1 MTTTALKHFYE
12 FGPFCVD
19 LTERQLLR
27 GGTVVPL
34 TPKVFDTLLVFLENR
49 GRTLKKDEL
58 MQRLWPN
65 TFVEESSL
73 AQNVFQLRKALG
85 KNDSEEYIATIQK
98 RGYHFIPEVR
108 EVNGAETRL
117 ESEKETARLGEGLG
131 VRSLAVLPF
140 KPLGADR
147 HDELLGL
154 GMADALIIKLNE
166 LKQIQVLPTSAIFG
180 YSERENN
187 PLTAGREL
195 GVDAVLDGTVQ
206 HADDQVRVTVQL
218 MRVADGQILWSRKF
232 DEHFTNIFELQDSI
246 SEQVAKSLALRITF
260 DVKTHLTKRYTQNVE
275 AYQTYLLGLYFWNKR
290 TKEGINMAIEF
301 FELTIVNDPNFALAY
316 AGLADCYF
324 LDVSF
329 RYETVEP
336 ALGYEKVRAAALRAL
351 ELDPT
356 LAEPHAALAVVKI
369 RQDRDPAEA
378 ELSFDRAI
386 ASNPNCAMAYLRYAW
401 FLAAMGRLDEALQKA
416 QRAQELDPLSPESN
430 ATIGYLLYFARQY
443 DKAIGYCQR
452 AILIEPDF
460 FWGRLYAGLN
470 YVQKGMYEEA
480 ISAYRMVG
488 ASHKD
493 CTEPLELLGHVYAV
507 MGRRDEAEKV
517 LSQLEELSVRKQV
530 LPHNLASIYAALN
543 LNDRAF
549 ELLKQPW
556 VIWTER
562 LRVLRFDP
570 RLDSLRSDSRF
581 ENLIVQELPMM

>member
-1 MTTTALKHFYE
+1 MSTALKHFYE

-19 LTERQLLR
+19 LTERRLLR
-27 GGTVVPL
+27 SGRVVPL

-49 GRTLKKDEL
+49 GRTLRKDEL
-58 MQRLWPN
+58 MQQLWPD
-65 TFVEESSL
+65 TFVEESNL

-85 KNDSEEYIATIQK
+85 RDNSEEYIATIQK
-98 RGYHFIPEVR
+98 RGYHFIPEVK

-117 ESEKETARLGEGLG
+117 GLGRETARLGEGLG

-147 HDELLGL
+147 HDELIGL

-166 LKQIQVLPTSAIFG
+166 LKQIRVLPTSAIFG

-218 MRVADGQILWSRKF
+218 MRVADGQILWSDKF
-232 DEHFTNIFELQDSI
+232 DEHFTNIFEVQDSI

-290 TKEGINMAIEF
+290 TKEGINTAIEF
-301 FELTIVNDPNFALAY
+301 FELTIANDPNFALAY

-329 RYETVEP
+329 RYVVVEP
-336 ALGYEKVRAAALRAL
+336 ALGYERVRAAALRAL

-378 ELSFDRAI
+378 EVSFDRAI
-386 ASNPNCAMAYLRYAW
+386 VSNPNCAMAYLRYSW
-401 FLAAMGRLDEALQKA
+401 FLAAMGRLDEALQNA
-416 QRAQELDPLSPESN
+416 QRAQELDPLSPENN
-430 ATIGYLLYFARQY
+430 ATVGYLLYFARQY

-452 AILIEPDF
+452 ALLIEPDL
-460 FWGRLYAGLN
+460 FWARLYTGLN

-480 ISAYRMVG
+480 ISEYQIVG

-493 CTEPLELLGHVYAV
+493 CTEPLELLGHAYAV
-507 MGRRDEAEKV
+507 MGRRDDAEKV
-517 LSQLEELSVRKQV
+517 LSRLEELSAHEQVRPYNV
-530 LPHNLASIYAALN
+530 ASIYAALN

-549 ELLKQPW
+549 ELLRQPW

-570 RLDSLRSDSRF
+570 RLDSLRSDLRF
-581 ENLIVQELPMM
+581 ENLIVQELRMM

>member
-1 MTTTALKHFYE
+1 MSTALKHFYE

-19 LTERQLLR
+19 LTERQLRR
-27 GGTVVPL
+27 GGRVVPL
-34 TPKVFDTLLVFLENR
+34 TPKVFDTLLVFLESR

-58 MQRLWPN
+58 MQRLWPDS
-65 TFVEESSL
+65 FVEESSL

-85 KNDSEEYIATIQK
+85 KDDSEEYIATIQK

-108 EVNGAETRL
+108 EVNGAETKLGLGR
-117 ESEKETARLGEGLG
+117 ETARFGEGLG

-147 HDELLGL
+147 NDELLGL

-166 LKQIQVLPTSAIFG
+166 LKQIQVLPTSAIFR

-195 GVDAVLDGTVQ
+195 SVDAVLDGTVQ

-218 MRVADGQILWSRKF
+218 MRVVDGQILWSRKF
-232 DEHFTNIFELQDSI
+232 DEHFTNIFEVQDSI

-260 DVKTHLTKRYTQNVE
+260 DVRTHLTKRYTQNTE
-275 AYQTYLLGLYFWNKR
+275 AYQTYLVGLYFWNKR
-290 TKEGINMAIEF
+290 TKEGVNTAIEY
-301 FELTIVNDPNFALAY
+301 FEHTIANDPNFALAY

-324 LDVSF
+324 LNLSF
-329 RYETVEP
+329 GYEALQP
-336 ALGYEKVRAAALRAL
+336 ALVYEKVRATALRAL

-356 LAEPHAALAVVKI
+356 LAEPHVALAVVKI
-369 RQDRDPAEA
+369 RQDRDPAGA
-378 ELSFDRAI
+378 EVSFDRAI
-386 ASNPNCAMAYLRYAW
+386 AANPNCAMAYLRYAW
-401 FLAAMGRLDEALQKA
+401 FLAAMGRLEEALQNA
-416 QRAQELDPLSPESN
+416 ERAQELDPLSPENN
-430 ATIGYLLYFARQY
+430 ATVGYFLYFARQY

-452 AILIEPDF
+452 ALLIEPDF
-460 FWGRLYAGLN
+460 FGARLYAGLN
-470 YVQKGMYEEA
+470 YLQKGMYEEA
-480 ISAYRMVG
+480 ISEYRIVG

-493 CTEPLELLGHVYAV
+493 CTEPLELLGHAYAV

-517 LSQLEELSVRKQV
+517 LSQLEELSAHKQV
-530 LPHNLASIYAALN
+530 LPYNLASIYAALN
-543 LNDRAF
+543 QNDRAF
-549 ELLKQPW
+549 ELLEQPW

-570 RLDSLRSDSRF
+570 RLDNLRSDLRF
-581 ENLIVQELPMM
+581 ENLIVQELPMMT